1 MGLQAVETSH
11 ALYMHL
17 KQKNADT
24 DILRAEELS
33 NTKDADNHLKKK
45 KILQCIVFFSK
56 KQVWKGFLAQT

>member
-33 NTKDADNHLKKK
+33 NTKDADNHLKEKK
-45 KILQCIVFFSK
+45 SFNV
-56 KQVWKGFLAQT
+56 